1 MSEEPEATS
10 AATATSTA
18 ATPTPTVPEIKSEQD
33 AKRRKMGYKEV
44 PMTNA
49 QLEEYYKNVGV
60 IPASEWDAFLT
71 AMRTPLP
78 TTFRVT
84 SNHYLSGAILAR
96 LKELAAGLPADLR
109 GESGQALERPRPIE
123 WYPNGEAWYMNV
135 GKKDLRK
142 SPGLA
147 EFYRFVAAQ
156 NEQGGITRQEAVSM
170 IPPLMMDVRPESRVL
185 DVCAAPGSKTTE
197 LLELLHS
204 KIKSPGLLPSGFVVA
219 NDVDVDRSFMLVH
232 QTKRMASPCFVV
244 TCHEGESYPKRAP
257 NGVPFDF
264 DRILCDVPCSGD
276 GTLRKNVDAWRR
288 WTPFMGLRQHKVQAR
303 IAQRGVYLLRNG
315 GRLVYSTCS
324 LNPVEDE
331 AVVAEVLRSSKGTMR
346 LVDVSGV
353 IPGLKRSP
361 GISSWKVYTGRKDA
375 AKDGKRGKEG
385 SESSEGSEES
395 GAGCWYTSHAELP
408 PQLRKTILPSVFPP
422 TAEEAAEF
430 HLERCL
436 RVLPHV
442 QDTGGFFVA
451 VLEKI
456 APSDS
461 IDALEAAKDAAA
473 AAEEEQQKQ
482 QQQEK
487 EVEVENKEKDKEKQ
501 KPKLSAEEKEKRMR
515 ERKVA
520 RMRGKENN
528 EPLVAVATLPEQQ
541 GTLATIR
548 DFYGID
554 AGFPVEQLIT
564 RNKDASRMLFVSR
577 GVHELIEGVP
587 EGGSKIVH
595 VGLKLLQNQKQRH
608 EVGCNYRFS
617 MEALAWV
624 VPHLHK
630 RVVQIAMDDFKVLL
644 TNENPLF
651 SDFATEEART
661 AIAAIEPGCFV
672 AAVRDIPHMALS
684 AWRGSDNCHLLVPK
698 EDITSLRN
706 LFVPDAPVPPP
717 GPHNRLQKKKKK

>member
-1 MSEEPEATS
+1 MSEPVENQ
-10 AATATSTA
+10 
-18 ATPTPTVPEIKSEQD
+18 EIKSEQEP
-33 AKRRKMGYKEV
+33 KRQKVGYKEV
-44 PMTNA
+44 PMTNP

-60 IPASEWDAFLT
+60 IPEGEWDAFLQ

-84 SNHYLSGAILAR
+84 SNHYLSSAILER
-96 LKELAAGLPADLR
+96 LRTLAAGLPSDLR
-109 GESGQALERPRPIE
+109 SESGAVLERPQPIP
-123 WYPNGEAWYMNV
+123 WYPNGSAWYMNV
-135 GKKDLRK
+135 GKRDLRK
-142 SPGLA
+142 SACLS

-197 LLELLHS
+197 LIELLHAGL
-204 KIKSPGLLPSGFVVA
+204 KPGELPSGFVVA

-232 QTKRMASPCFVV
+232 QTKRMASPCFIV

-288 WTPFMGLRQHKVQAR
+288 WTPFMGIRQHKVQTR
-303 IAQRGVYLLRNG
+303 IAQRGVYLLRAG

-331 AVVAEVLRSSKGTMR
+331 AVVAEIIRSSGGTMR
-346 LVDVSGV
+346 LVDVSDV
-353 IPGLKRSP
+353 IPGLKRSQ
-361 GISSWKVYTGRKDA
+361 GISSWKVYTGRD
-375 AKDGKRGKEG
+375 KDGNPG
-385 SESSEGSEES
+385 
-395 GAGCWYTSHAELP
+395 WYTSHADLP
-408 PQLRKTILPSVFPP
+408 QALKKTVLPSIFPP
-422 TAEEAAEF
+422 TPEEAAEF

-451 VLEKI
+451 VLEKV

-461 IDALEAAKDAAA
+461 IDAVEEAKDKAAAEAAEAAAKEAAEKAAALANETEEERTERLKREEEEKKRAAA
-473 AAEEEQQKQ
+473 AAK
-482 QQQEK
+482 
-487 EVEVENKEKDKEKQ
+487 V
-501 KPKLSAEEKEKRMR
+501 SAEEKERRMR

-520 RMRGKENN
+520 RMRGKEDN
-528 EPLVAVATLPEQQ
+528 EPLVAIATLPEQQ
-541 GTLATIR
+541 QTLATIKS
-548 DFYGID
+548 FYGID
-554 AGFPVEQLIT
+554 DAFPVDQLIT
-564 RNKDASRMLFVSR
+564 RNKDASRMLFVSK

-608 EVGCNYRFS
+608 IVACNYRFS

-624 VPHLHK
+624 IPHLHK
-630 RVVQIAMDDFKVLL
+630 RVVSVSMDDFKVLL

-651 SDFATEEART
+651 TDFATEGARKGVEE
-661 AIAAIEPGCFV
+661 IEPGCFV
-672 AAVRDIPHMALS
+672 VAVRDIPNMTLS

-717 GPHNRLQKKKKK
+717 GPHNRLQKQKK

>member
-1 MSEEPEATS
+1 MSETETI
-10 AATATSTA
+10 
-18 ATPTPTVPEIKSEQD
+18 PEIKSEQEP
-33 AKRRKMGYKEV
+33 KRQKVGYKEV
-44 PMTNA
+44 PMTNP

-60 IPASEWDAFLT
+60 IPEGEWDAFLQ

-84 SNHYLSGAILAR
+84 SNHYLSESILER
-96 LKELAAGLPADLR
+96 LKALAAGLPSDLR
-109 GESGQALERPRPIE
+109 SESGAALERPHPIS
-123 WYPNGEAWYMNV
+123 WYPNGSAWYMNV
-135 GKKDLRK
+135 SKRDLRK
-142 SPGLA
+142 SPCLS

-197 LLELLHS
+197 LIELLHAGLR
-204 KIKSPGLLPSGFVVA
+204 PGELPSGFVVA

-244 TCHEGESYPKRAP
+244 TCHEGETYPKRAP

-288 WTPFMGLRQHKVQAR
+288 WTPFMGLRQHRVQTR
-303 IAQRGVYLLRNG
+303 IAQRGVYLLRAG

-331 AVVAEVLRSSKGTMR
+331 AVVAEILRTAGGTMR

-361 GISSWKVYTGRKDA
+361 GVSRWRVYTGRD
-375 AKDGKRGKEG
+375 KDG
-385 SESSEGSEES
+385 
-395 GAGCWYTSHAELP
+395 GAPGWYDAHADLP
-408 PQLRKTILPSVFPP
+408 AALKKTVLPSVFPP
-422 TAEEAAEF
+422 TPEEAAEF

-451 VLEKI
+451 VLEKV
-456 APSDS
+456 APTAA
-461 IDALEAAKDAAA
+461 IDALEEAKDRAAAEAAEAAAKEAAEREA
-473 AAEEEQQKQ
+473 RLAAETEEERAERLQREAAEEEARK
-482 QQQEK
+482 K
-487 EVEVENKEKDKEKQ
+487 A
-501 KPKLSAEEKEKRMR
+501 KLSAEEKERRMR

-520 RMRGKENN
+520 RMRGKEDN
-528 EPLVAVATLPEQQ
+528 EPLVAIATLPEQRE
-541 GTLATIR
+541 TLATIKS
-548 DFYGID
+548 FYGID
-554 AGFPVEQLIT
+554 DAFPVDQLIT
-564 RNKDASRMLFVSR
+564 RNRDASRMLFVSR

-608 EVGCNYRFS
+608 VVGCNYRFS

-624 VPHLHK
+624 VPHLGK
-630 RVVQIAMDDFKVLL
+630 RVVNVAMDDFKVLL

-651 SDFATEEART
+651 SDFATEEARKG
-661 AIAAIEPGCFV
+661 IAEIEPGCFV
-672 AAVRDIPHMALS
+672 VAVKDIPNMTLS

-706 LFVPDAPVPPP
+706 LFVPDAPIPPP
-717 GPHNRLQKKKKK
+717 GPHNRLQKRK